1 MKEIKRSEWY
11 YYWEEKILNTKESD
25 KLKILLD
32 NVEGDCEAGNITEEE
47 KEILICKISDQ
58 EGKILL
64 DGGY

>member
-11 YYWEEKILNTKESD
+11 YYWEEKILNAEESD
-25 KLKILLD
+25 KLEILLD

>member
-1 MKEIKRSEWY
+1 MKEIKRSDWY
-11 YYWEEKILNTKESD
+11 YYWEEKILNAKQSEV
-25 KLKILLD
+25 LECLLD

>member
-1 MKEIKRSEWY
+1 MKEIKRSEWF
-11 YYWEEKILNTKESD
+11 YYWEEKIINTKESE
-25 KLKILLD
+25 KLELLLD
-32 NVEGDCEAGNITEEE
+32 NVDGECEAGNITEEE